1 MLESLILLIVV
12 SVVALVWHDA
22 VRARDRAVLLARQL
36 CARANLQLLDQSVGL
51 RRVRVVRA
59 ANGQPGLR
67 REYGF
72 DVSTDGHD
80 RHRGTLVLRAGLLEN
95 FSLPMT
101 EVAPPS
107 VTVGNVTYLAP
118 KIH

>member
-22 VRARDRAVLLARQL
+22 VRARDRAALLARQL
-36 CARANLQLLDQSVGL
+36 CARANLQFLDQSVGL
-51 RRVRVVRA
+51 RRIGFVRA

-80 RHRGTLVLRAGLLEN
+80 LKVETFV
-95 FSLPMT
+95 
-101 EVAPPS
+101 
-107 VTVGNVTYLAP
+107 
-118 KIH
+118 K

>member
-1 MLESLILLIVV
+1 MLESLILLILV
-12 SVVALVWHDA
+12 STVALIWHDA
-22 VRARDRAVLLARQL
+22 VRARDRAARIARQL
-36 CARANLQLLDQSVGL
+36 CTRADLQLLDQSVGL
-51 RRVRVVRA
+51 RRIRFMRA

-80 RHRGTLVLRAGLLEN
+80 RHRGTLVLRAGQLEN
-95 FSLPMT
+95 FSLPMRQ
-101 EVAPPS
+101 APPP

-118 KIH
+118 KIP